1 MDPELCSP
9 CKLVTHEDE
18 TYSLIFDD
26 FGPTEPLF
34 SDIGF
39 EGGGY
44 GWHGVVDSLIRIK
57 APELSGKVGFDPE
70 AGMFVAHGPDLDAL
84 KEVASLIREAVQNP
98 VLLREAIE
106 RADPDLMD

>member
-26 FGPTEPLF
+26 FGPTEPVF
-34 SDIGF
+34 SDTGF

-44 GWHGVVDSLIRIK
+44 GWHGVVVSLIGMKDPDLR
-57 APELSGKVGFDPE
+57 GKVSFDPE
-70 AGMFVAHGPDLDAL
+70 AGMFVANGPDLAAL
-84 KEVASLIREAVQNP
+84 KQVASLIREAVQNP
-98 VLLREAIE
+98 ILLREAIE
-106 RADPDLMD
+106 KADPDLMD